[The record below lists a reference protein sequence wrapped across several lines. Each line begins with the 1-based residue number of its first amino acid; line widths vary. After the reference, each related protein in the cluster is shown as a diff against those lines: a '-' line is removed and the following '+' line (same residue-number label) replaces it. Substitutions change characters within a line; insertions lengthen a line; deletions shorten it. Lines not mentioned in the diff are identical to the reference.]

1 MARIRTIKPEFWT
14 DSMMVQFD
22 VFTRL
27 LYIGLWTAADDHGAI
42 RDEPDRIAMEVMPRE
57 DIEMVKLNIDLL
69 IASGRLSRMLN
80 DDGTSYLII
89 DKWIDHQRV
98 DKPSKSKIIREHSR
112 KLAIPAESRRKVAL
126 KYGCAPGD
134 KHEATC
140 YFCGNPGSIYW
151 PRLYSGKAGS
161 WVAFSELELDHFEPE
176 STGGKNSSENLVLSC
191 RNCNRARCNKTAFD
205 FVTAKLSA
213 NPRESSG
220 EFMGGKEGKGRE
232 GNGKENP
239 SLCAR
244 EISGDGG
251 GKKTGPDPGVV
262 NSILD
267 NRAPPAG
274 GQGNFGKFVMAE
286 GWQPE
291 ADFFRKAATWGVI
304 ISDFTPV
311 ELAEFVTFWNAE
323 GKAFHQAQWEQK
335 FALSIK
341 HVRTKKSGGTDG
353 QKAPTAASGESRAV
367 QTIKAAIAAD
377 RARNGLQPVG
387 TDGGSVFRPLG
398 DEEWIG
404 TVIDMED
411 GSIET

>member
-89 DKWIDHQRV
+89 DKWTDHQRV

-126 KYGCAPGD
+126 KYGCTPGD

-151 PRLYSGKAGS
+151 PRLYSGKTGS

-244 EISGDGG
+244 EISGDSDGEN
-251 GKKTGPDPGVV
+251 TGPDPGVV

-274 GQGNFGKFVMAE
+274 GLGNFGKFVMAE
-286 GWQPE
+286 GWKPE
-291 ADFFRKAATWGVI
+291 TGFCRKAATWGVI

-311 ELAEFVTFWNAE
+311 ELAEFVTYWQSE

-335 FALSIK
+335 FAQSIK
-341 HVRTKKSGGTDG
+341 HVRNKKSGGTDG
-353 QKAPTAASGESRAV
+353 QKAPAAASGESRAV

-377 RARNGLQPVG
+377 RARNGIQPVG
-387 TDGGSVFRPLG
+387 TDGGSVFGSLG

-404 TVIDMED
+404 TVLDMED